1 MLMISSRSP
10 LQWSSIGN
18 KCRAR
23 PRAVICPTNQTCA
36 FLLLLTEMMGSWTGW
51 WFYCCCFVLLC
62 MSAALN
68 YPFCTWWL
76 QCRGYEISVRFSL
89 FHSLQRRRE
98 KNPNKSFDRRRPTTN
113 LTCPQMATLL
123 LAACCTRGAI
133 LESLTEL
140 KAV

>member
-1 MLMISSRSP
+1 MLVAIMLMISSRSP

-51 WFYCCCFVLLC
+51 WFYCCCCFVLLC

-68 YPFCTWWL
+68 YPVCTWWL

-89 FHSLQRRRE
+89 FHSLQRCRE
-98 KNPNKSFDRRRPTTN
+98 KNPNKKLRSTTTN
-113 LTCPQMATLL
+113 HHQPDLPTNGYSVAGCMLHSWCYT
-123 LAACCTRGAI
+123 
-133 LESLTEL
+133 
-140 KAV
+140 